1 MLGLWLAFGK
11 EEEVEGVMAALLDL
25 RDLAMVYGLE
35 GGVGVEGY
43 CTGKGKEGLM
53 WSWGRSDVMDE
64 VFSEECHDY
73 IVRMEVDRE
82 LSHDGRWLN
91 DLTEGLADGSILYHF
106 AKAQSA
112 VVWRLAA
119 IQKASRR
126 LVYSTAA

>member
-1 MLGLWLAFGK
+1 VEVLRGLGVVWELK
-11 EEEVEGVMAALLDL
+11 
-25 RDLAMVYGLE
+25 

-43 CTGKGKEGLM
+43 CTGRGTEGLM
-53 WSWGRSDVMDE
+53 WSWGRRDAMDE
-64 VFSEECHDY
+64 VLSEKFHDY
-73 IVRMEVDRE
+73 IVRMEVDRG
-82 LSHDGRWLN
+82 LGHHGRWLN
-91 DLTEGLADGSILYHF
+91 DLTEGSAVESILYHF